1 MKKKLKQKFSIL
13 GICILITMLAL
24 GCGNSNGTESTAKQG
39 GKQITYLFAF
49 STNTLNPQIEKS
61 YIPLRAGIV
70 ETLVKID
77 ENLQLKPWLL
87 ESYDSK
93 DGQHW
98 DFKVKKGIIFQNETI
113 LDAAMVKSN
122 IEEVSKKNAGIKN
135 ALNIESIEAEGEN
148 LRIVTKKPNLSF
160 PSEFVHPNTAIID
173 INAPDADTKPIGTGP
188 FEVESF
194 KPNVGIEMKKND
206 KYWDG
211 EVKLDKVSFQ
221 FSEDA
226 NARLQALQSGSA
238 DVIFKPASESI
249 DTLKADSSITVDSV
263 PGLRAHEM
271 LYNMTRPNMEN
282 KDFRKALDSLV
293 NREEIVN
300 TIMMGQASTAYGPFL
315 DKFPF
320 AIKYEKNEFGV
331 DKALNSFKNA
341 GLNVEDGKVSLDGKP
356 LKMKIVT
363 YATRPE
369 LPQIAQVL
377 ESNAK
382 KIGIEMEIYVTENI
396 DEYLGKNNDWDISIY
411 ALLTAPRGDASYFL
425 NAAFAPNGVQNHG
438 QINDANLNNIID
450 QFNSSTDEKT
460 RVDLAQKAV
469 TTINKKYY
477 NSFLVYPN
485 ITAAYNNKKVTGWVT
500 SLSEYYMI
508 TKDLDVK

>member
-1 MKKKLKQKFSIL
+1 MKLKNIFSIL
-13 GICILITMLAL
+13 CIFIIITLFVS
-24 GCGNSNGTESTAKQG
+24 GCGSVKDTSEAVKQG
-39 GKQITYLFAF
+39 EKKVTYLFAF
-49 STNTLNPQIEKS
+49 SSNTLDPHIEKS

-77 ENLQLKPWLL
+77 EDLKLKPWLL
-87 ESYDSK
+87 ESWESK
-93 DGQHW
+93 DGKHW
-98 DFKVKKGIIFQNETI
+98 EFKVRKGITFQNGTA
-113 LDAAMVKSN
+113 LDADMVKVN
-122 IEEVSKKNAGIKN
+122 IEEVSKKNVGIKN
-135 ALNIESIEAEGEN
+135 VLNIESMEAEEQT
-148 LRIVTKKPNLSF
+148 LKIVTKNPNLSF

-173 INAPDADTKPIGTGP
+173 VNAPDADTKPIGTGP
-188 FEVESF
+188 FKVETF
-194 KPNVGIEMKKND
+194 NPNVGIDMIKND

-238 DVIFKPASESI
+238 DIIFKPASESI
-249 DTLKADSSITVDSV
+249 DTLKKDSNITVDSV
-263 PGLRAHEM
+263 PGLRSHEM
-271 LYNMTRPNMEN
+271 LYNMIRPNMAN

-293 NREEIVN
+293 DREEIVN
-300 TIMMGQASTAYGPFL
+300 TIMMGQASAAYGPFL

-320 AIKYEKNEFGV
+320 TINYGKNEFGT
-331 DKALNSFKNA
+331 DKALTSFKNA
-341 GLNVEDGKVSLDGKP
+341 GLNVDCGKVSLNGEP

-377 ESNAK
+377 QSNAK
-382 KIGIEMEIYVTENI
+382 KIGIEMEIYVAENI
-396 DEYLGKNNDWDISIY
+396 DEYLAKNNDWDISIY

-425 NAAFAPNGVQNHG
+425 NAAFVPKGVQNHG
-438 QINDANLNNIID
+438 QINDTNLNNIID
-450 QFNSSTDEKT
+450 QFNVSTDENI
-460 RVDLAQKAV
+460 RNDLAQKAV
-469 TTINKKYY
+469 TIINKEYY

-485 ITAAYNNKKVTGWVT
+485 ITVAYNNKKVTGWVT